1 MVTKVDPVLNTKS
14 IMDRF
19 SLKGKTSLV
28 TGAGQGIG
36 RALAHGLADAGA
48 AVAVIDLDLNLAE
61 IVAHEITTRNPDVK
75 VMALKADVTNP
86 DQVTNMVDEIVKN
99 WGSLTIACNNAGI
112 GQWVDTLDM
121 SYEDWQRMIRID
133 LDSVFLCAQEARKNA
148 RASIIPADQVARK
161 GMWITPCSPGAPAFG
176 LPRGKE
182 ELAPAESTLDVAV
195 AEEEGTDSVSVSP
208 PSEGVFQAPKKVHR
222 PKSTTLTNF
231 FGSGSQ
237 KPVLG
242 KQVEVEKALGVGK
255 TSAQQKQII
264 ERAARREAAEVKKKM
279 QKASTTL

>member
-14 IMDRF
+14 IMERF

-48 AVAVIDLDLNLAE
+48 DVAVIDLDLNLAE
-61 IVAHEITTRNPDVK
+61 IVAQEITTRNPDVK

-86 DQVTNMVDEIVKN
+86 EQVTNMVDEIVKN

-133 LDSVFLCAQEARKNA
+133 LDSVFLCAQAEARHMVKNKYGKIINT
-148 RASIIPADQVARK
+148 ASMSGYIVNYPQGQAHYNTAKAGVLSLTRCLGAEWAEK
-161 GMWITPCSPGAPAFG
+161 GIRVNSLSPGYTRTSLVAD
-176 LPRGKE
+176 LLKT
-182 ELAPAESTLDVAV
+182 EL
-195 AEEEGTDSVSVSP
+195 GQKVSP
-208 PSEGVFQAPKKVHR
+208 VW
-222 PKSTTLTNF
+222 L
-231 FGSGSQ
+231 
-237 KPVLG
+237 
-242 KQVEVEKALGVGK
+242 
-255 TSAQQKQII
+255 
-264 ERAARREAAEVKKKM
+264 ARTPQNKMAEVTDLQGAVNFM
-279 QKASTTL
+279 ASEASDYMTGSDIVVDGGYLAW